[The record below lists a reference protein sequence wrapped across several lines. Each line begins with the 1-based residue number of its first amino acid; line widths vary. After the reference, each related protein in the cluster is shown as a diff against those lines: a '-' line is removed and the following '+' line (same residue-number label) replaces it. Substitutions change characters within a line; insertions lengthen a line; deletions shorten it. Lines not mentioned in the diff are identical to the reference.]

1 MNLILLTIYKKYIEK
16 VVIQENGYLVLNVNH
31 QQYELD
37 SLFLTLKKS
46 YLFLYS
52 MFVDLVGLNNI
63 NNIQYKFN
71 LFYNFL
77 SYSYNNRLLLKKKL
91 QMEYDNV
98 KSLSVFY
105 KSANWL
111 EREVWD
117 LFGIFFFN
125 HIDLRRILTD
135 YGFKGFP
142 LRKDFPLTGFY
153 EVRYDDFTKVIV
165 YELVKLTQEYRNF
178 YFSNPWN

>member
-1 MNLILLTIYKKYIEK
+1 MNLVKLFIYKKYIEK
-16 VVIQENGYLVLNVNH
+16 IMIQENGYFILSINH
-31 QQYELD
+31 QSNELD
-37 SLFLTLKKS
+37 DLFITLKKS

-52 MFVDLVGLNNI
+52 MLVDIVGLNTIKHYN
-63 NNIQYKFN
+63 YKFKI
-71 LFYNFL
+71 FYNLL
-77 SYSYNNRLLLKKKL
+77 SYTYNKRIFLKKKL
-91 QMEYDNV
+91 KKEYDNV
-98 KSLSVFY
+98 KSLSIY
-105 KSANWL
+105 YQSANWL

-117 LFGIFFFN
+117 LVGIFFFN

-165 YELVKLTQEYRNF
+165 YELVKLTQEYRTF